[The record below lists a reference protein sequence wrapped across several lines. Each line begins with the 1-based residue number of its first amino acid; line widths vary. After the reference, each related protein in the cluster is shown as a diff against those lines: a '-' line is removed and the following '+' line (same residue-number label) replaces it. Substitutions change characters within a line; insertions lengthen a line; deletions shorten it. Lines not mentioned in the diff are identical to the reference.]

1 MWFTFLYS
9 SLIPIGSF
17 LTLVGLGLYYW
28 VDKYNFLR
36 RSVLKAGLSGK
47 MAIMG
52 LKSLDATLFL
62 APAGNVLFSFI
73 LHDKIDKLEVIFV
86 VLGVIYLILPI
97 SDWIEAVNEENFLI
111 ESKKY
116 ENMKNSFC

>member
-9 SLIPIGSF
+9 SLIPLGSF
-17 LTLVGLGLYYW
+17 LTLIGLILYYW

-62 APAGNVLFSFI
+62 APAGSILFGFI
-73 LHDKIDKLEVIFV
+73 IHQNID
-86 VLGVIYLILPI
+86 IL
-97 SDWIEAVNEENFLI
+97 
-111 ESKKY
+111 
-116 ENMKNSFC
+116 